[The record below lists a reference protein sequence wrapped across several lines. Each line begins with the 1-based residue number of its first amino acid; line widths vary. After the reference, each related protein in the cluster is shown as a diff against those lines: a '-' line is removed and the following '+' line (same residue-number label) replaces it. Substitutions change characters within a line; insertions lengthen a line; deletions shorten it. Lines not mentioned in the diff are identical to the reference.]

1 MGLLPIFFQI
11 PMNRASLHKS
21 RSGSGMVLVLVSVGI
36 VSTALYFMT
45 DAVLRQK
52 RQTQSTANLT
62 RVHLALHSVL
72 DFALFGVRQKHCF
85 TSTLLADS
93 TCTLTHEGSV
103 ERLILSVGQENHI
116 RELMSAVPPV
126 NTGLALADLDKVPL
140 HRTSLTLQFAF
151 SDISPLHPLYEVL
164 RPIAQ
169 GSIFRKGP
177 MDADSATFSQVK
189 VEIKR
194 DSSSFLPMAGNEV
207 YLGTIVSFLDEDGD
221 VLKLGSIPMIVN
233 SRIAIYPREVG
244 SFALLTPNDLH
255 LDTSWDAKLGT
266 GDVAFHKF
274 NDRPFWTGKRGL
286 VFSSPVFVN
295 GDVHLADEG
304 PIPEASKVYTP
315 VTFAEKVFLG
325 NGSVRMNGDPFKPRF
340 PGSSGNER
348 WSEIS
353 SFGGFLKGLE
363 NDTGFDKGLQVL
375 AGIVP
380 KKIPDVVD
388 MKKCIELTNALT
400 DMTNLAKSKSNA
412 VLKEKIDNKYYKYR
426 LFLSQQN
433 QLNPQGKEFPDP
445 SVDDFGKGEI
455 KHTKVSKKDQAI
467 ISLGITLGDKY
478 ASSQMSM
485 NGTLEILPEFS
496 SDEYNALIAKNLTDA
511 KADHKNAIDNKKSLE
526 EILAVWKDL
535 QVKEKEL
542 DAKKDDLKKK
552 NDAYDAV
559 KTVIDDNTKK
569 LNADKDDLETELK
582 KEPKDQDDKLIDK
595 LNQEIKSLEDDLPN
609 LEKKR
614 DDLEKSVD
622 AIKLEIPPLELEVK
636 ALDDE
641 RIAKQVKIGNTDK
654 SLDDLNKTIEK
665 AEDEVKVAEDKST
678 EAQAAFN
685 NLAYILEHPPKI
697 TVVAEAAGADAVFI
711 DYNKLNLK
719 INFENPKSLI
729 DSKGDLTDPHFDI
742 WTYDATFY
750 RGYSI
755 LDKDKRT
762 DQLHGYLNFSFDKDR
777 NLKSPGKLSVK
788 IDKEDFRSTE
798 EDPIDYGIMMKK
810 CSAARS
816 ALSSQSFGGASWD
829 EDFSPG
835 TRSSWNFADID
846 PDGMKAGEIP
856 ATLGKDPVLDKIIF
870 DSGNALPGLVKF
882 QVRSIV
888 GECIIKD
895 SAEFVTGFFNC
906 DKLTIQSRIKP
917 LRIIGTFIV
926 SSLSIHPDAFK
937 AGIEWSSIYHPQST
951 PELRQAGVLASLS
964 PAQKCSDLNIPIWH
978 PSPSLR
984 KVSDRMTC
992 NVISLRSKANPFQWT
1007 SVDPDCGVVDANTNT
1022 TCKRRLIKFLVVEV
1036 ARGGGL

>member
-1 MGLLPIFFQI
+1 MGLLPNLANNILSR
-11 PMNRASLHKS
+11 PSSRTN

-93 TCTLTHEGSV
+93 TCTLAHEGSV

-116 RELMSAVPPV
+116 RELMSAVPPI
-126 NTGLALADLDKVPL
+126 NTGIKLAELDKVPL
-140 HRTSLTLQFAF
+140 HRSSLTLQFAF

-164 RPIAQ
+164 RPIAN

-177 MDADSATFSQVK
+177 LDADPASFSQVK
-189 VEIKR
+189 VEFKR
-194 DSSSFLPMAGNEV
+194 DSSSFLPTAGNEV
-207 YLGTIVSFLDEDGD
+207 YLGTIVSFLDEAGD
-221 VLKLGSIPMIVN
+221 VLKLGSIPMIVH

-255 LDTSWDAKLGT
+255 LDKSWDAKLGT
-266 GDVAFHKF
+266 GDVAFHQF
-274 NDRPFWTGKRGL
+274 SDRPSWTGKRGL

-304 PIPEASKVYTP
+304 PIPEASTIYTP
-315 VTFAEKVFLG
+315 VTFADKLFLG
-325 NGSVRMNGDPFKPRF
+325 NGSVRMNGDPYKPRL
-340 PGSSGNER
+340 PGSSGSER

-375 AGIVP
+375 AGIIP

-388 MKKCIELTNALT
+388 MKKCIELTNSLT
-400 DMTNLAKSKSNA
+400 DMKNLVKSKSNA
-412 VLKEKIDNKYYKYR
+412 SLKEKVDNKYYRYK
-426 LFLSQQN
+426 LFLSQRN
-433 QLNPQGKEFPDP
+433 QLNPQGKEFAPP
-445 SVDDFGKGEI
+445 YVVYFGKGKI

-496 SDEYNALIAKNLTDA
+496 SDAYNASVAKNLADA
-511 KADHKNAIDNKKSLE
+511 KSDLKKEHDSKKSIE
-526 EILAVWKDL
+526 GIIMVWKNLQSKQKDL
-535 QVKEKEL
+535 DTKKDNLKIKNDDLKEKKKEIVDKNKALDKNNDDLEKEL
-542 DAKKDDLKKK
+542 KKD
-552 NDAYDAV
+552 
-559 KTVIDDNTKK
+559 
-569 LNADKDDLETELK
+569 
-582 KEPKDQDDKLIDK
+582 PKDQDDILVDK
-595 LNQEIKSLEDDLPN
+595 LKKEIKSLEGDIPK
-609 LEKKR
+609 LEKQR
-614 DDLEKSVD
+614 DDIEKSVV
-622 AIKLEIPPLELEVK
+622 AIKLEIDPLELDVK
-636 ALDDE
+636 SLDDD
-641 RIAKQVKIGNTDK
+641 RIAKQAKIGNKDK
-654 SLDDLNKTIEK
+654 SLDEIEK
-665 AEDEVKVAEDKST
+665 TLEKATDQVKIAEEKLK
-678 EAQAAFN
+678 EAQAAFDD
-685 NLAYILEHPPKI
+685 LKDILSHPPKI
-697 TVVAEAAGADAVFI
+697 TVVAEAAGADAVYV

-719 INFENPKSLI
+719 VYFDNPKSLI
-729 DSKGDLTDPHFDI
+729 DAKGDLKGPHFDI
-742 WTYDATFY
+742 WAHDATFY
-750 RGYSI
+750 KGYSI

-762 DQLHGYLNFSFDKDR
+762 DNLHGYLNFSFEKDG
-777 NLKSPGKLSVK
+777 NLKPPAKLSER
-788 IDKEDFRSTE
+788 IDKEDPRSTL

-810 CSAARS
+810 CSDARS

-829 EDFSPG
+829 EDFAPG

-846 PDGMKAGEIP
+846 PDGMKAGGIP
-856 ATLGKDPVLDKIIF
+856 AALGKDPVLDKIIF
-870 DSGNALPGLVKF
+870 DGGNAVPGSVKF

-888 GECIIKD
+888 GECVIKN

-906 DKLTIQSRIKP
+906 DKLTIETRIKP

-937 AGIEWSSIYHPQST
+937 AGIEWSSIYHPQAT

-992 NVISLRSKANPFQWT
+992 NVISLRSKADPFQWT
-1007 SVDPDCGVVDANTNT
+1007 SVDPDCGVVSGNTNT
-1022 TCKRRLIKFLVVEV
+1022 TCKKRLVKFLVVELS
-1036 ARGGGL
+1036 RGGGL